1 MNLWTLKQVS
11 LRGKI
16 LISPDLTMLQKWK
29 FNKQL
34 IYSIFKDCISSRGTN
49 ISRLTVRKYSNNLT
63 FLWWFMQGSLNKIRI
78 TCFLSVEAILV
89 ILNVF
94 LELKEFRFSVANLL
108 GSRAQLNEWPPVE
121 HQNVFI
127 SAS

>member
-78 TCFLSVEAILV
+78 ICFLSVEAILV